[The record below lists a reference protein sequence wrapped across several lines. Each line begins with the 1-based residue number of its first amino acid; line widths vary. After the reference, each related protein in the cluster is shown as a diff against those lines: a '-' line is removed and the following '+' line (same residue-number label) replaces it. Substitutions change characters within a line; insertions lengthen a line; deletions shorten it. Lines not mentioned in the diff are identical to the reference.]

1 MGGGQMTKTA
11 LPLVAELADD
21 VPTRVVSLEDAQ
33 EHYSRFR
40 DLYDPVA
47 QVGPRIDTTTTAPE
61 ILATATKCFG
71 LCNTFINLGGLDLD
85 TAADD

>member
-1 MGGGQMTKTA
+1 MTETE
-11 LPLVAELADD
+11 LPLVAELADE
-21 VPTRVVSLEDAQ
+21 VPTRSVSLAEAE

-47 QVGPRIDTTTTAPE
+47 QVGPQIESTSTQPE
-61 ILATATKCFG
+61 ILASRTKCFG
-71 LCNTFINLGGLDLD
+71 LCNTFINIGGLDLD